1 MKLAGVGFELKKLFN
16 AHTAAGHIKAYS
28 YSAIITAGPFALM
41 TSMVLAVQSLFLYYG
56 VAGEA
61 AQVFVA
67 SVVYAFVFSQILS
80 SGFVMVLT
88 RYLADS
94 LSLGRYGDITASLF
108 GMSAILTS
116 LGAVLA
122 GWFFWDKPLPLL
134 TKGLAY
140 LFFAE
145 LLLAWTESVY
155 LSAVKRYFRL
165 IVSYLAGVLLSILLA
180 WGLLKYG
187 SLPPE
192 QSGLLAMD
200 MGMGLINLLFL
211 LHITSYFGLSAEGQN
226 FAFLPYFERHWRL
239 FLTAFFY
246 MIGLFLPNI
255 IIWHGDWGVLAGGTY
270 LYSPVYDVVTF
281 YAFLS
286 ILPLMTMFVVTVETN
301 FYERYAHFFTYITQ
315 KGNFREIDDARKD
328 LLHTLWFELR
338 HIVEFQ
344 LVFTLVAL
352 AVGNYLLTW
361 SGINYNQA
369 NMYNVLLFGAF
380 FTGLLQL
387 VYILLLYFDYQ
398 KSVLSMAAVFA
409 GLNLVLGLWGLYVG
423 GHYSYGF
430 TFFVAAALSF
440 IWAFSRLNHFAQR
453 INYLVFCSQPVFYR
467 PTGGWLTKLTVWLY
481 GDRYV
486 NLETVRSD
494 GHENKP

>member
-1 MKLAGVGFELKKLFN
+1 MAGVGFELKKLFT
-16 AHTAAGHIKAYS
+16 ARTAAGHIKAYS

-41 TSMVLAVQSLFLYYG
+41 TSMVLAVQSLFAYYG
-56 VAGEA
+56 IEGEA
-61 AQVFVA
+61 SQVFVA

-80 SGFVMVLT
+80 AGFIMVLT

-94 LSLGRYGDITASLF
+94 LSLGRFENVTASLF
-108 GMSAILTS
+108 GMGAIITV
-116 LGAVLA
+116 LGAVAA
-122 GWFFWDKPLPLL
+122 GIFFWDKPLPLL
-134 TKGLAY
+134 TKWLGY

-155 LSAVKRYFRL
+155 LSAVKRYSRL
-165 IVSYLAGVLLSILLA
+165 LISYLAGVLVSVFLVWIFLSQT
-180 WGLLKYG
+180 
-187 SLPPE
+187 SLQPE

-200 MGMGLINLLFL
+200 IGMGLINLLFL
-211 LHITSYFGLSAEGQN
+211 LHITSYFGLNKGGQN

-239 FLTAFFY
+239 FLTATCY
-246 MIGLFLPNI
+246 MLGLFLPNI
-255 IIWHGDWGVLAGGTY
+255 IIWQGDWGVMVGGTY
-270 LYSPVYDVVTF
+270 LYSPIYDVVTF

-301 FYERYAHFFTYITQ
+301 FYERYAHYFAYITQ

-338 HIVEFQ
+338 HITEFQ

-352 AVGNYLLTW
+352 AVGNYLLSW
-361 SGINYNQA
+361 SGITYNQV

-387 VYILLLYFDYQ
+387 VYILLVYFDYQ
-398 KSVLSMAAVFA
+398 KSVQSLSAVFF
-409 GLNLVLGLWGLYVG
+409 LSNLLLGLWGLYYG
-423 GHYSYGF
+423 GSYSYGF
-430 TFFVAAALSF
+430 TFFLAAALSF
-440 IWAFSRLNHFAQR
+440 IWAFVKLNHFAQR

-467 PTGGWLTKLTVWLY
+467 STSGILTRFTLWLY
-481 GDRYV
+481 GDKYV
-486 NLETVRSD
+486 NLETARSD
-494 GHENKP
+494 NHENKP

>member
-1 MKLAGVGFELKKLFN
+1 MAGVGFELKKLFT
-16 AHTAAGHIKAYS
+16 ARTAAGHIKAYS

-41 TSMVLAVQSLFLYYG
+41 TSMVLAVQSLFAYYG
-56 VAGEA
+56 VADA
-61 AQVFVA
+61 SSQLFVA
-67 SVVYAFVFSQILS
+67 SVVYAFVFSQIFS
-80 SGFVMVLT
+80 AGFIMVLT

-94 LSLGRYGDITASLF
+94 LSLERFKDITASLF
-108 GMSAILTS
+108 GMGAILTV
-116 LGAVLA
+116 LGAVVA
-122 GWFFWDKPLPLL
+122 GAFFWHKPLPLL
-134 TKGLAY
+134 TKWLGY

-155 LSAVKRYFRL
+155 LSAVKRYSRL
-165 IVSYLAGVLLSILLA
+165 LVSYLAGVLLSVFLVWLFL
-180 WGLLKYG
+180 GYVDLQ
-187 SLPPE
+187 PE

-211 LHITSYFGLSAEGQN
+211 LHITSYFGLSGDGQN

-239 FLTAFFY
+239 FLTATFY
-246 MIGLFLPNI
+246 MLGLFLPNM
-255 IIWHGDWGVLAGGTY
+255 IIWQSDWGVLVGGTY

-301 FYERYAHFFTYITQ
+301 FYERYAHYFAYITQ

-352 AVGNYLLTW
+352 AIGNYLLSW
-361 SGINYNQA
+361 SGITYNQV

-387 VYILLLYFDYQ
+387 VYILLVYFDHQ
-398 KSVLSMAAVFA
+398 KSVLSLSVVF
-409 GLNLVLGLWGLYVG
+409 LLVNLVLGVWGLYYG
-423 GHYSYGF
+423 GSYSYGF
-430 TFFVAAALSF
+430 TFFLAAALSF
-440 IWAFSRLNHFAQR
+440 IWAFNKLNHFAKR

-467 PTGGWLTKLTVWLY
+467 PTNGFLTKLTLWLY
-481 GDRYV
+481 GDAYV
-486 NLETVRSD
+486 NLETTGGDKSAN
-494 GHENKP
+494 EP